1 MFQNLLT
8 WINCSRFYP
17 EFDCIMIE
25 DIELETFI
33 NDVYE
38 YYGFD
43 FGSYSRASLKRRVIR
58 ILQLDGFISFYD
70 FLSKV
75 KYDPDYYKR
84 VIDEITVNVT
94 EMFRDP
100 SFYKIVRNEILPQLA
115 LKPFIRLWHAG
126 CSTGEEVYSMAI
138 LLKEAGILHKSL
150 IYATDIN
157 SKVLETA
164 KKGIFPLRMM
174 KDYSDNYR
182 DSGGLEDFST
192 YYIANYGNAKFKD
205 ELAERMV
212 FSQHNLVSDNSF
224 NEFDFILCRNV
235 LIYFDNSL
243 QKRVINLFDESLA
256 LSGFLALG
264 TKETI
269 KYSTSPNKYTQL
281 GKEKVWIKKK

>member
-1 MFQNLLT
+1 
-8 WINCSRFYP
+8 
-17 EFDCIMIE
+17 MIE
-25 DIELETFI
+25 DIELETLI
-33 NDVYE
+33 NDIYE

-43 FGSYSRASLKRRVIR
+43 FGNYSRASLKRRVNR
-58 ILQLDGFISFYD
+58 VYQLDGFTNFYD

-75 KYDPDYYKR
+75 RYDPEYYKR
-84 VIDEITVNVT
+84 MIDEITVNVT

-100 SFYKIVRNEILPQLA
+100 AFYKMVRTEILPQLA
-115 LKPFIRLWHAG
+115 TKPFIRLWHAG

-138 LLKEAGILHKSL
+138 MLKEAGLLQKSI

-174 KDYSDNYR
+174 KEYSENYR
-182 DSGGLEDFST
+182 DSGGEKDFSD
-192 YYIANYGNAKFKD
+192 YYIANYGIVKFNE
-205 ELAERMV
+205 ELSEKMV

-235 LIYFDNSL
+235 LIYFDNNL
-243 QKRVINLFDESLA
+243 QKRVINLFDESLSI
-256 LSGFLALG
+256 LGFLALG

-269 KYSTSPNKYTQL
+269 KYSISTTKYKQL
-281 GKEKVWIKKK
+281 EKEKIWRKIK